1 MSQRTEAKIE
11 FLGTAALNPLVTHV
25 SSPRAVMDGN
35 HTAQHLPLISPEEPI
50 VKAGIEYEMGHYI
63 NDARTEHDCVV
74 KAIIPKYSNGELNT
88 ETVLLVEYE
97 RNGKNWL
104 DFIHIQE
111 YMSTHNMFGYKLTPT
126 DAFRELTYNS
136 AIPKDT
142 ILGAAASYGKDGTY
156 DFSINANVAF
166 MSHPSVAEDGFAIS
180 TALLDKMKYTMVTKR
195 VINLTKNLIPININ
209 GDSNFFKFL
218 PDIGEAVRPDGLLC
232 AYRESNEWFS
242 PVDMSDEGL
251 CELDSTFDTPVYVPP
266 GSFVTDI
273 NIVRGNYT
281 KPELSPA
288 ITRQLD
294 YYAEVQ
300 TNYYKEIVDRYN
312 KVLAEK
318 ASLYGHDN
326 AINETPRLRRF
337 IADCMVKVNAA
348 ANPKYKLF
356 HRKLPIDQ
364 YRIEVTVCSVRRP
377 NLGNK
382 FTDFSAAKGVCCAIL
397 PPEAMPVDSNGVR
410 ADIITDSS
418 STISRMN
425 LSRAYTAYL
434 GAMARDNQ
442 MRLQQHLINKHGP
455 NYLSLITEEDVKYCI
470 EYLKGIYTEINS
482 DMMEFVNSLNVEEQY
497 HHVIECLTRNI
508 FIYLPTDNEKNVVDI
523 IDSLEK
529 TVYKPHIGKV
539 SYIDDYG
546 NTVTTEEDIRIG
558 NMPFMLLDK
567 VAMDGA
573 AVSSARTNSFNFP
586 IKGSNA
592 DKYKYP
598 HSLTPTTTLSE
609 TEVRILSSFADP
621 EMIAEL
627 LDLAMNPVSHK
638 QLVKNIY
645 NSDKAYDPN
654 LELCRET
661 FSYGNTKSLS
671 LLRHVFNAAGFDIK
685 YTEPDY
691 LKHE

>member
-63 NDARTEHDCVV
+63 NDAQTEHDCVV

-281 KPELSPA
+281 KPELSPV

-382 FTDFSAAKGVCCAIL
+382 FTDFSA
-397 PPEAMPVDSNGVR
+397 
-410 ADIITDSS
+410 
-418 STISRMN
+418 
-425 LSRAYTAYL
+425 
-434 GAMARDNQ
+434 
-442 MRLQQHLINKHGP
+442 
-455 NYLSLITEEDVKYCI
+455 
-470 EYLKGIYTEINS
+470 
-482 DMMEFVNSLNVEEQY
+482 
-497 HHVIECLTRNI
+497 
-508 FIYLPTDNEKNVVDI
+508 
-523 IDSLEK
+523 
-529 TVYKPHIGKV
+529 
-539 SYIDDYG
+539 
-546 NTVTTEEDIRIG
+546 
-558 NMPFMLLDK
+558 
-567 VAMDGA
+567 
-573 AVSSARTNSFNFP
+573 
-586 IKGSNA
+586 
-592 DKYKYP
+592 
-598 HSLTPTTTLSE
+598 
-609 TEVRILSSFADP
+609 
-621 EMIAEL
+621 
-627 LDLAMNPVSHK
+627 
-638 QLVKNIY
+638 
-645 NSDKAYDPN
+645 
-654 LELCRET
+654 
-661 FSYGNTKSLS
+661 
-671 LLRHVFNAAGFDIK
+671 
-685 YTEPDY
+685 
-691 LKHE
+691 